1 MVVQLIPSCGI
12 PEKFFNVFPL
22 LQIIASRFVA
32 DIARLI
38 CLKLFTSGI
47 VSVHDPFP
55 KLFKN
60 LVTFPI
66 ERFFEY
72 IIVES

>member
-1 MVVQLIPSCGI
+1 MVVQLILSCGI
-12 PEKFFNVFPL
+12 PEQSFNVFPL
-22 LQIIASRFVA
+22 LQIVA
-32 DIARLI
+32 LIFAADVARLI
-38 CLKLFTSGI
+38 GLKLIISGI
-47 VSVHDPFP
+47 VSGHDLFP

-72 IIVES
+72 ILVES

>member
-12 PEKFFNVFPL
+12 PEKSFNVFPL
-22 LQIIASRFVA
+22 LQIVASIFVA
-32 DIARLI
+32 DAARLI

-47 VSVHDPFP
+47 VSGHDLFP
-55 KLFKN
+55 N
-60 LVTFPI
+60 LVTFLI

-72 IIVES
+72 ILVES